1 MGKRILNE
9 ALSKIVN
16 AERRGKATAQL
27 QPVSNMIASF
37 LQVMKNRVGLYC
49 DLNPKWYFGSRRGH
63 ETECGGSGSWIF
75 SLIKSSL
82 VLS

>member
-37 LQVMKNRVGLYC
+37 LQVMKNRGPDAINLKGFYCIKDIQVSDMQRVGKITVEL
-49 DLNPKWYFGSRRGH
+49 
-63 ETECGGSGSWIF
+63 
-75 SLIKSSL
+75 
-82 VLS
+82 